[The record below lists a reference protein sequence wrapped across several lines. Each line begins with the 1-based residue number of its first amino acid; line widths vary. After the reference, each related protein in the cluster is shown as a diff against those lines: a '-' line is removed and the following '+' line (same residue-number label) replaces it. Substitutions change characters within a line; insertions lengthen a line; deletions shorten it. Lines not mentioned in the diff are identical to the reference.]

1 LIGQQKT
8 QKTSLHHNKEPRIR
22 QNLNWR
28 DMVRSSI
35 TTADE
40 LARHIPINKAD
51 IQKVVTHYP
60 MKITPYFLSLIKN
73 RFDPLWK
80 QVVPDPKELEDH
92 LSHEDPLY
100 EEKQSPVRNL
110 VHRYPDRVL
119 FLVSTQCAIY
129 CRYCMRKRIVGKPFV
144 VTDDSINAGIE
155 YIRNTNSIR
164 EVLVSGGD
172 PLLLEYD
179 AIQDILK
186 KLRAISHVEILRIH
200 TRVPCSIPQ
209 RINKHLTD
217 MLKQFHPIFLNI
229 QFNHPDE
236 ITPES
241 AIACRQLADAG
252 IPLGCQTVL
261 LKGVNDSTEVMHRL
275 MQNLLKIR
283 VKPYYLHHPDPVK
296 GTSHF
301 RTSVFNGLKIMK
313 ALRGRISGMGIPQYM
328 IDLPGGGGKIP
339 LLPKS
344 IKGVVNGI
352 LKVENFNGEIF
363 DYPAY

>member
-1 LIGQQKT
+1 
-8 QKTSLHHNKEPRIR
+8 
-22 QNLNWR
+22 
-28 DMVRSSI
+28 
-35 TTADE
+35 
-40 LARHIPINKAD
+40 
-51 IQKVVTHYP
+51 
-60 MKITPYFLSLIKN
+60 
-73 RFDPLWK
+73 
-80 QVVPDPKELEDH
+80 
-92 LSHEDPLY
+92 
-100 EEKQSPVRNL
+100 
-110 VHRYPDRVL
+110 
-119 FLVSTQCAIY
+119 
-129 CRYCMRKRIVGKPFV
+129 
-144 VTDDSINAGIE
+144 
-155 YIRNTNSIR
+155 
-164 EVLVSGGD
+164 
-172 PLLLEYD
+172 
-179 AIQDILK
+179 
-186 KLRAISHVEILRIH
+186 
-200 TRVPCSIPQ
+200 
-209 RINKHLTD
+209 

-241 AIACRQLADAG
+241 AIACLQLADAG

-261 LKGVNDSTEVMHRL
+261 LKGVNDSPEVMHRL

-283 VKPYYLHHPDPVK
+283 VKPYYLHHPDLVK